1 MEPARQRKTVEV
13 DKGLF
18 LIRYAT
24 AEDEARPPKVKV
36 AVDPQYEERVELVL
50 HPAHSDAVMWQP
62 GSCVVVRATGTAQV
76 AVEVIPSHVGGSVA
90 ATVKIEPLTQ
100 GKPAPAAVA
109 AAADEEEAGLALVDL
124 GDFRVLGHV
133 AGIGDVRV
141 GAGEWLAGPA
151 APSRIEGISVEW
163 PGKPDDLAIRY
174 AVKLARPQTVSGRM
188 MELGAF
194 AGTRGRALPI
204 VGVTLEMLGPAAADY
219 QFAAEAVFLGY
230 PAMRVSGKRVV
241 LAGPTG
247 REPLVGFRLR
257 LEDVNAQPRPA
268 PKPVQPARASS
279 RVRVFRSRTKQDQPL
294 AS

>member
-24 AEDEARPPKVKV
+24 AEDEVRPPKVKV
-36 AVDPQYEERVELVL
+36 SVVPQYEDRVELIL
-50 HPAHSDAVMWQP
+50 HPTHSEAVMWQP
-62 GSCVVVRATGTAQV
+62 GSCIVVRATGSGHL
-76 AVEVIPSHVGGSVA
+76 AVEVMPSKRGGSVA

-100 GKPAPAAVA
+100 GKASAQTML
-109 AAADEEEAGLALVDL
+109 DDDAGLALADFR
-124 GDFRVLGHV
+124 DFRVLGHV
-133 AGIGDVRV
+133 AGIGDVHV
-141 GAGEWLAGPA
+141 GPGEWLAGPT

-163 PGKPDDLAIRY
+163 PGKPDDIEIRY
-174 AVKLARPQTVSGRM
+174 AAKLARPQVASGRM

-194 AGTRGRALPI
+194 AGTRGRAMPI
-204 VGVTLEMLGPAAADY
+204 VGLTLEMSGPAASNY
-219 QFAAEAVFLGY
+219 QLSAEALFLGY
-230 PAMRVSGKRVV
+230 PAMRVSGKRIA

-247 REPLVGFRLR
+247 REPLVGFRLQP
-257 LEDVNAQPRPA
+257 EEMGAQSRPA
-268 PKPVQPARASS
+268 PAPVQPARSSS